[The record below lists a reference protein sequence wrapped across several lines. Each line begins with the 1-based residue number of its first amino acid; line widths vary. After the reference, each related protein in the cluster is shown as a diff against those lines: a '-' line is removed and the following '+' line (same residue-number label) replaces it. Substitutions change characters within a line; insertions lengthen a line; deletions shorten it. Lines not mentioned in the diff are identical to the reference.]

1 VRDVVG
7 PYLDPPDRALV
18 LSVDEK
24 PQIQATTGT
33 APVLPTRP
41 GQPSAAERRR
51 APPSAAERR
60 RAPPSAARTTTSGT
74 ARATSSPR
82 RA

>member
-1 VRDVVG
+1 VRDVVE

-51 APPSAAERR
+51 APPSAA
-60 RAPPSAARTTTSGT
+60 RTTTSGT

-82 RA
+82 RT